1 MTSTTKSLKLVT
13 IATLALGT
21 AMPAFAGNSVNLQDA
36 CEDAVRAELADGDA
50 RFNRVAL
57 SNSGDQSS
65 FWLTVRHKAPTD
77 AKSTRYRALCVI
89 DRAGNTAQLDIDEGW
104 WKKGR
109 RGQSPLA
116 VD

>member
-1 MTSTTKSLKLVT
+1 MTSVTNSLKLA
-13 IATLALGT
+13 ATAALMLGASAS
-21 AMPAFAGNSVNLQDA
+21 AMAGNSVNLQET
-36 CEDAVRAELADGDA
+36 CEDAVRAELSDGDA

-57 SNSGDQSS
+57 SKNGDESS
-65 FWLTVRHKAPTD
+65 FWLTVRHKTPTD
-77 AKSTRYRALCVI
+77 AKSTRYRALCVV
-89 DRAGNTAQLDIDEGW
+89 DRAGNTAQLDLDEGW

>member
-1 MTSTTKSLKLVT
+1 MTSIANSVKLA
-13 IATLALGT
+13 ATADQMLST
-21 AMPAFAGNSVNLQDA
+21 AATAFAGNSVNLQEA
-36 CEDAVRAELADGDA
+36 CEDAVRAELTDGDA

-57 SNSGDQSS
+57 SNSGEQSS

-77 AKSTRYRALCVI
+77 AKSTRYRALCVV

-109 RGQSPLA
+109 RGQSPKA
-116 VD
+116 ID